1 MARDIVHDVV
11 KKALQKEGWQ
21 ITKELFSIEVGEVRM
36 EIDLTHYPI
45 LIKRVLKDHAQ
56 PSSYSNSLEI
66 QTLFNDSQHDY
77 QLLCIGWHDD
87 DRIHRCLIHI
97 QIKDRKIW
105 IEQDETEVGI
115 ANELVE
121 AGVPKADIVLAY
133 QAPYL
138 RHMTEFAPG

>member
-1 MARDIVHDVV
+1 MDQLNHHRD
-11 KKALQKEGWQ
+11 
-21 ITKELFSIEVGEVRM
+21 
-36 EIDLTHYPI
+36 
-45 LIKRVLKDHAQ
+45 LIKQVLNHHAQ
-56 PSSYSNSLEI
+56 SGSHSNDLEI
-66 QTLFNDSQHDY
+66 QTLFNDLQNDY
-77 QLLCIGWHDD
+77 QMLCLGWHDD

-121 AGVPKADIVLAY
+121 AGVSKADIVLAY

-138 RHMTEFAPG
+138 RPLTEFAVG